1 MTRRS
6 RSGPL
11 SPLFAFGA
19 VLTAVGAAMYVLPG
33 PGLPLIAS
41 GALVLAAVAAVW
53 LAARQR

>member
-11 SPLFAFGA
+11 TPLFAFGA
-19 VLTAVGAAMYVLPG
+19 VLTAAGAAMYALPG
-33 PGLPLIAS
+33 PGLPLFAS

-53 LAARQR
+53 LAARQP